1 MGVRVWVHRTNC
13 AGGRF
18 FHHSALDTPEVLS
31 PGVLDATLRFQ
42 ARLLDDL
49 AHAEELPFPRAV
61 PDAQR
66 EVIARFWRDLYGV
79 ADERGGAAPG
89 R

>member
-1 MGVRVWVHRTNC
+1 MLN
-13 AGGRF
+13 
-18 FHHSALDTPEVLS
+18 
-31 PGVLDATLRFQ
+31 
-42 ARLLDDL
+42 DL

-79 ADERGGAAPG
+79 ADQGDGAAPI